1 MASVDKAAA
10 QAGERTQSPAPR
22 GFCALWASAGVSS
35 VGDGAY
41 VVAAPLLAAFITRDP
56 LGVAAVSAAA
66 VLPWLIVGPWAGA
79 IVDRVPRRRV
89 MVLADVVRALT
100 LAVLVVLVV
109 TGSASIAALAVTSFV
124 IISGKAFSDA
134 AAQASLPAIVGRDA
148 GTLARANGRLY
159 AAETVGQSVAGPP
172 LGGLTF
178 TAAPWAPF
186 LFDAVSFGLSAAL
199 ISRVPRRDVPERQ
212 AGQSVRA
219 AIREGFAYVVGH
231 RGLLA
236 LALAVAGYNVA
247 YNMGFATLVL
257 FAQESLGTSD
267 LGFGLLIAV
276 SALGAVV
283 AGWRAAP
290 LVKTLGT
297 RGAVLA
303 AGGVQ
308 AAAWCVLVTLSSPW
322 LAAPA
327 FALLGGATTLV
338 TVAVVSERQV
348 TVPDHLL
355 GRVVSAFRLIGN
367 GVAPLGS
374 VLGGVIAASA
384 GLRAPLLAA
393 AGFMAVTLV
402 AFQLS
407 SLVARR
413 IRGV

>member
-1 MASVDKAAA
+1 
-10 QAGERTQSPAPR
+10 
-22 GFCALWASAGVSS
+22 
-35 VGDGAY
+35 
-41 VVAAPLLAAFITRDP
+41 
-56 LGVAAVSAAA
+56 
-66 VLPWLIVGPWAGA
+66 
-79 IVDRVPRRRV
+79 
-89 MVLADVVRALT
+89 
-100 LAVLVVLVV
+100 
-109 TGSASIAALAVTSFV
+109 
-124 IISGKAFSDA
+124 
-134 AAQASLPAIVGRDA
+134 
-148 GTLARANGRLY
+148 
-159 AAETVGQSVAGPP
+159 
-172 LGGLTF
+172 
-178 TAAPWAPF
+178 
-186 LFDAVSFGLSAAL
+186 
-199 ISRVPRRDVPERQ
+199 
-212 AGQSVRA
+212 
-219 AIREGFAYVVGH
+219 
-231 RGLLA
+231 
-236 LALAVAGYNVA
+236 
-247 YNMGFATLVL
+247 MGFATLVL

-290 LVKTLGT
+290 LVKMLGT

-308 AAAWCVLVTLSSPW
+308 AAAWCVLVTLYSPW

-374 VLGGVIAASA
+374 VLGGVMAASA